1 MRAMVVK
8 EFSQLRRDRR
18 TLAMMIFLP
27 ALLLVVFGYAANFD
41 VKRIPVVVV
50 GPGASVAAAQLR
62 APFDVVERDPDA
74 GRALAE
80 RRLRDGDAA
89 AAIVTGTRPPLVLL
103 DGSELF
109 SARSAET
116 ALAQQAEPR
125 TSGLHASAF
134 DVKVLFNPKLATSAV
149 LVSGIAGLILLF
161 IVTVT
166 TSLGVVRERQAGT
179 LEQLAVMPLRPSDVI
194 VGKIAPYFLVGV
206 LDLAATVV
214 LAVVVFS
221 VPFNGSVVTL
231 ALGGVLFLL
240 VTTGMGVLISTVS
253 ENQGQAIQLAIM
265 TLLPQILLS
274 GLIFPVSS
282 MAGGVRWIAYVLPLK
297 YFIDVTRGVMLRGA
311 PIGSLWVPLLMLGV
325 LGVAVLGL
333 AVLRFRR
340 DLAPAV
346 RNEESRVADAVGA

>member
-8 EFSQLRRDRR
+8 EFNQLRRDRR

-27 ALLLVVFGYAANFD
+27 VLLLIVFGYAASFD

-50 GPGASVAAAQLR
+50 GPRAGPVADELR
-62 APFDVVERDPDA
+62 APFAVVERDPGA
-74 GRALAE
+74 GRVLAE
-80 RRLRDGDAA
+80 QRLRDGDAA
-89 AAIVTGTRPPLVLL
+89 AAILTGMRPPLVLL
-103 DGSELF
+103 DGSQLF
-109 SARSAET
+109 SARAAEA
-116 ALAQQAEPR
+116 ALAQQTQPGVAIGKQAR
-125 TSGLHASAF
+125 ASR
-134 DVKVLFNPKLATSAV
+134 VQVLFNPSLRTSAV

-179 LEQLAVMPLRPSDVI
+179 LEQLAVMPLSPWDVI
-194 VGKIAPYFLVGV
+194 VGKIVPYFLVGV
-206 LDLAATVV
+206 LDLVATVV

-221 VPFNGSVVTL
+221 VPFNGSVATL
-231 ALGGVLFLL
+231 ALGGLLFLL

-253 ENQGQAIQLAIM
+253 QNQGQAIQLAIM

-282 MAGGVRWIAYVLPLK
+282 MAAGVRWIAYLLPLK
-297 YFIDVTRGVMLRGA
+297 YFIDITRGVMLRGA
-311 PIGSLWVPLLMLGV
+311 PITSLWVPLLMLGV
-325 LGVAVLGL
+325 LGGAVLGL

-346 RNEESRVADAVGA
+346 HHHGPRAAAAS